1 MCVRQSKA
9 GRPLQRLRK
18 SAGNAALGAEALV
31 CTEASNPAPAPQ
43 THQRAA
49 LSSPTN
55 PRARAMTNT
64 IDTDANKAPRLTNSL
79 TVLAENVRTAMN
91 ASASAEKTAIMAALE
106 AGRLLSQAK
115 AECPHGTWLPFL
127 ARAGVPER
135 KAQRY
140 MKLASSGLKS
150 DTVSDLGG
158 IKATLRWCDQLR
170 LPDADEYLLISL
182 ENFAS
187 PITKPFASVWKEER
201 GHQFCVFN
209 TEAGWFDE
217 LTRPIIKPEFV
228 LPSVYSALG
237 HRFREMTFCVVKRTP
252 DHEWLRELFDE
263 EEATEIEAKIIRAAR

>member
-1 MCVRQSKA
+1 MCVKIS
-9 GRPLQRLRK
+9 
-18 SAGNAALGAEALV
+18 
-31 CTEASNPAPAPQ
+31 
-43 THQRAA
+43 RAA
-49 LSSPTN
+49 APRPTN

-64 IDTDANKAPRLTNSL
+64 IDTDANQAPRLTNSL

-106 AGRLLSQAK
+106 VGRLLSQAK

-170 LPDADEYLLISL
+170 LPDADEYLFISL

-187 PITKPFASVWKEER
+187 TTTKPVAGVWKDER
-201 GHQFCVFN
+201 GYEFFVFN
-209 TEAGWFDE
+209 PEVGWFDE
-217 LTRPIIKPEFV
+217 LTKPIIKPEFV
-228 LPSVYSALG
+228 LPSVYAALG
-237 HRFREMTFCVVKRTP
+237 HRFREMTFRVVKRIP

-263 EEATEIEAKIIRAAR
+263 EQATTEVEAKIAAAQADLFAAIQ